1 MKIPRFQ
8 QTWAPA
14 NSWVAGAA
22 PLVPRQLTTTTKCSP
37 GLVPKIA
44 VQKDPVYK
52 LPDVVRDGLAC
63 VFVLPRQLVLAGQ
76 TLASISG
83 PAQKLLDGALCIQ
96 HNTNL
101 SNLTQ
106 SRHPSNPWLYLYKLL
121 HTTDC

>member
-1 MKIPRFQ
+1 M
-8 QTWAPA
+8 
-14 NSWVAGAA
+14 
-22 PLVPRQLTTTTKCSP
+22 
-37 GLVPKIA
+37 
-44 VQKDPVYK
+44 
-52 LPDVVRDGLAC
+52 RDGLAC

-106 SRHPSNPWLYLYKLL
+106 SHHPSNPWLYLYKLL
-121 HTTDC
+121 VTTDFVNRELTDKNTHVFKKHINVFFLNKTHL